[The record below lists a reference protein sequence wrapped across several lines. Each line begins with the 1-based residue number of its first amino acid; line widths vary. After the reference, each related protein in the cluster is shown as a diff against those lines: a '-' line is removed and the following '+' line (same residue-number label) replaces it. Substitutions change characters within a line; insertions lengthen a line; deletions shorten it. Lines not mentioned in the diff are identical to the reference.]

1 MIVEALKQIK
11 VFRYFS
17 GFFLT
22 NWFFFISI
30 RVSKM
35 FWVRLLT
42 LLLLLQERH
51 VPGGAA
57 GCCSLPLGDPR
68 G

>member
-11 VFRYFS
+11 VYFS
-17 GFFLT
+17 RFFLKIF
-22 NWFFFISI
+22 FFFISI